1 MTVDVVTTLPP
12 ELRDEAWRF
21 YHATFGPL
29 AVRAVQRHLLYR
41 GEFDDLM
48 ADERVTKYVAR
59 DGDRVVGLAAM
70 TRDLSTLPL
79 LSPEFFAHRWPDLY
93 AQRRIVYCVFVGVQS
108 GPGGK
113 GVFVSL
119 QREMY
124 KQVEAVRGMVVLDI
138 CAYNEAELGL
148 PWTIESILKPIAGD
162 ATATRL
168 DSQSYWLYEFPAV
181 S

>member
-1 MTVDVVTTLPP
+1 MIIDVVRILPA

-21 YHATFGPL
+21 YHGAFGPL

-41 GEFDDLM
+41 DEFDRVMGDP
-48 ADERVTKYVAR
+48 RVTKYVCR
-59 DGDRVVGLAAM
+59 DGDTVVGLAAM
-70 TRDLSTLPL
+70 TGDLSTQPL
-79 LSPEFFAHRWPDLY
+79 LSPDYFAHRWPDLY
-93 AQRRIVYCVFVGVQS
+93 AQRRIVYCLFVGVQS

-113 GVFVSL
+113 GVFVAL

-138 CAYNEAELGL
+138 CTYNEAELGL